1 MNAKHLFLTLVAA
14 VSCATYV
21 SAATATD
28 VINVSTI
35 KAKGYASSLTDG
47 DCTSASGWTFSSSG
61 VTYGAGSF
69 CYSDGGNFIGLG
81 DNYSFSSTASVSG
94 RTVKSITIEWED
106 TPLNSDGMNAT
117 LTIYARNTP
126 YTGAEY
132 GLGALGDDL
141 HTFTYGESGT
151 TYNFTSEYK
160 YVALGARG
168 ENGAFLKSISIEWEW
183 EEYTYYTIEEGSI
196 TGDGHSWG
204 VAVVPSTTSAKE
216 GDIVTITFAPQL
228 VGSGFS
234 KKKYSLTSYGFDGM
248 VFDLSCTTYPTNP
261 NTYTVK
267 FPMPARNVRIDAKFE
282 KVTFITAKVAINKSV
297 TNVQSGVEKVIA
309 FTHLDQSKNP
319 IADYTAEYMTA
330 TSSKP
335 SVLTVDAPVKV
346 SDGNYTFT
354 VHGLAMGE
362 ATVTISAAAKGTID
376 YAEDDITFTVTPREV
391 VLLAERSGSYYVMEN
406 TLDGHTAPAHEVVF
420 NTTDSKYYYDDAV
433 SLSDVTWNAT
443 TVTEGEY
450 AIQNPND
457 NEYLKF
463 DKGNITMSASTY
475 SWWKNGEQKFQS
487 SDAYAYGIVTNGT
500 SFLASAD
507 LTNAAIEALVGTNFI
522 PFGSYS
528 TVSGAAIND
537 PRTLT
542 EGNYGTFCSPYDVP
556 SVAGVGAKFF
566 TLEGKVVSGENLA
579 GIVISD
585 PVDELVAGHA
595 YLYQVDEG
603 SDAINLERCMRH
615 LTKAST
621 STEDGF
627 VGCLADDNGGA
638 GKVYATAGV
647 SPRSNGDYILK
658 DNKLH
663 YVPTGATGSARTYRA
678 FIRAKELT
686 EVKAGSVPKR
696 RIVIVDGFTG
706 EIGSEDSETS
716 VDELVDSSELNWDKP
731 VYNIMGVRVSKGAT
745 GVLIQNGHK
754 FFVK

>member
-28 VINVSTI
+28 VISVSTI
-35 KAKGYASSLTDG
+35 TAKGYSPADGTYSSV
-47 DCTSASGWTFSSSG
+47 SSWTFESGATYACGSFFFSSG
-61 VTYGAGSF
+61 DDYIGAET
-69 CYSDGGNFIGLG
+69 GNVFAT
-81 DNYSFSSTASVSG
+81 TASVSG
-94 RTVKSITIEWED
+94 RTVKSVTIVWADDYNFVDDVYSTIE
-106 TPLNSDGMNAT
+106 
-117 LTIYARNTP
+117 IVARNGTP
-126 YTGAEY
+126 YTGSETSIGTA
-132 GLGALGDDL
+132 L
-141 HTFTYGESGT
+141 HTFTYGGGST
-151 TYNFTSEYK
+151 TYNFSSSYE
-160 YVALGARG
+160 YVALFFDGVYGAYV
-168 ENGAFLKSISIEWEW
+168 KSISIEWEW
-183 EEYTYYTIEEGSI
+183 VEYTSYTISAGDI
-196 TGDGHSWG
+196 TDGVWG
-204 VAVVPSTTSAKE
+204 TNVISSTTSAIE
-216 GDIVTITFAPQL
+216 GEEVTITFVPKKT
-228 VGSGFS
+228 GSGPGQ
-234 KKKYSLTSYGFDGM
+234 KKYSLTSYKFDDM

-261 NTYTVK
+261 GTYTVK
-267 FPMPARNVRIDAKFE
+267 FPMPARNVTIDATFE
-282 KVTFITAKVAINKSV
+282 WLTFTAAYLTMDETAI
-297 TNVQSGVEKVIA
+297 VQSGVETAIA
-309 FTHLDQSKNP
+309 FTHLDKSGNGFT
-319 IADYTAEYMTA
+319 DYTADYMTA
-330 TSSKP
+330 TSSDAA
-335 SVLTVDAPVKV
+335 VLTVDAPVKV
-346 SDGNYTFT
+346 SDGNFTFT
-354 VHGLAMGE
+354 VHGLAMGS
-362 ATVTISAAAKGTID
+362 ARVTIDAAAKGTIKE
-376 YAEDDITFTVTPREV
+376 ATAFIDITVTPREV

-406 TLDGHTAPAHEVVF
+406 TLDGSTASAHEVVF

-450 AIQNPND
+450 AIQNPHD

-463 DKGNITMSASTY
+463 DKGNIKMSGSTY

-500 SFLASAD
+500 NFLAAAD
-507 LTNAAIEALVGTNFI
+507 LTNAAIEALIGTNFI
-522 PFGSYS
+522 PFETYS
-528 TVSGAAIND
+528 TNSAADIND

-542 EGNYGTFCSPYDVP
+542 PGNYGTFCSPYDVP

-585 PVDELVAGHA
+585 PVDKLIAGHS

-603 SDAINLERCMRH
+603 ASAINLERCMRH

-678 FIRAKELT
+678 FIRAKELN